1 LASVLGE
8 EKTFKDILDQLVT
21 FKYYEPSS
29 YYFSKIPALDD
40 LTLSCDVLIASGS
53 AAISISSTHLSSM
66 SSKEVE
72 NCLDTLGH
80 LPWSKSQTQSVW
92 EVVKN
97 KVHKLKV
104 SSMLPIKRQEML
116 LLKNLLPA
124 IAVED
129 PTLLDMNRS
138 NIDGISYLGSL
149 LESSESMVLNLM
161 QLYITMNGISITK
174 PFTAVEAASL
184 GQLLCGLRDEQ
195 WKQLITKDVFTSI
208 LTGHLS
214 KLECRVNNTT
224 AQHLAYMLTWLYG
237 PTNTWTSSDLLSTG
251 WLASTLSP
259 EELAQLDSHAMEGLT
274 GQAVK
279 FLTREQIHAL
289 SHHQVAMM
297 APHAASFISK
307 DQLMPYTNMHL
318 RRGIRAAGGEDERL
332 VATMEKVEPE
342 MQVVDMKRMNVQVDP
357 IGDDDELVGSGVSHS
372 SCANMLVVAL
382 VFMMVLGI

>member
-1 LASVLGE
+1 MVSSITVSSPVDSSSSTTVSTSAALPTSTTVSTTKATSSSIPLIVSSSTSFSPLFTSKSTVASSTTVSTTKSPLVTTTVASSSLLHSPEPTEGLKSVLE
-8 EKTFKDILDQLVT
+8 EESTFKEILDQLIT

-29 YYFSKIPALDD
+29 DYYSKIPSLDD
-40 LTLSCDVLIASGS
+40 LILSCDVLIASGS
-53 AAISISSTHLSSM
+53 AAISISSTHLSTM

-97 KVHKLKV
+97 KVHRLKV
-104 SSMLPIKRQEML
+104 SSMLPVKRQEML
-116 LLKNLLPA
+116 LLQNLLPA

-161 QLYITMNGISITK
+161 QLYITMNGITISK

-208 LTGHLS
+208 L
-214 KLECRVNNTT
+214 
-224 AQHLAYMLTWLYG
+224 
-237 PTNTWTSSDLLSTG
+237 
-251 WLASTLSP
+251 
-259 EELAQLDSHAMEGLT
+259 
-274 GQAVK
+274 
-279 FLTREQIHAL
+279 
-289 SHHQVAMM
+289 
-297 APHAASFISK
+297 
-307 DQLMPYTNMHL
+307 
-318 RRGIRAAGGEDERL
+318 
-332 VATMEKVEPE
+332 
-342 MQVVDMKRMNVQVDP
+342 
-357 IGDDDELVGSGVSHS
+357 
-372 SCANMLVVAL
+372 
-382 VFMMVLGI
+382 